1 MIFSYDLHIHSALSP
16 CAEEEMTPNNI
27 LNMAAVRGID
37 MIAVTDH
44 NSTANLKA
52 FSKCAEDK
60 PVIFIPG
67 IEVESAEEVH
77 IICLFPDTETA
88 CRFGE
93 VVRKN
98 LPDIRNDAELF
109 GYQYIM
115 DENDD
120 ITGHEEQMLLFAS
133 SMTLEEVFS
142 LADRYGG
149 AAYFAH
155 ADRNTYSV
163 YSALGTLPEDVDAG
177 VIELSDSEAGRAF
190 AIGRKEL
197 EGRQLLYCS
206 DAHRL
211 ADMSICDN
219 YIDLPVKS
227 ERPDAADVVKWIR
240 NRIYSG
246 KEQGR

>member
-1 MIFSYDLHIHSALSP
+1 MILSYDLHIHSALSP

-27 LNMAAVRGID
+27 LNMATVRGID

-44 NSTANLKA
+44 NSTANLRA

-77 IICLFPDTETA
+77 IVCLFPDVDSA
-88 CRFGE
+88 CRFGDA
-93 VVRKN
+93 VRKK
-98 LPDIRNDAELF
+98 LPDISNDASLF
-109 GYQYIM
+109 GDQLIM
-115 DENDD
+115 DENDN
-120 ITGHEEQMLLFAS
+120 ITGHEDQMLLFAS
-133 SMTLEEVFS
+133 SMTLEEVFRS
-142 LADRYGG
+142 ADGFGG

-155 ADRNTYSV
+155 ADRNTYSI

-177 VIELSDSEAGRAF
+177 VIELSDSDSGRAF

-197 EGRQLLYCS
+197 GGRQLLYCS

-211 ADMSICDN
+211 ADMSIGDN

-227 ERPDAADVVKWIR
+227 ERPDAADVVKWMKDMIH
-240 NRIYSG
+240 SG
-246 KEQGR
+246 KQQSR

>member
-60 PVIFIPG
+60 PVIFSPG

-109 GYQYIM
+109 GDQYIM
-115 DENDD
+115 DENDN
-120 ITGHEEQMLLFAS
+120 ITGQEDRMLLFAS
-133 SMTLEEVFS
+133 SMTLEDIFHSAYEH
-142 LADRYGG
+142 GG

-155 ADRNTYSV
+155 ADRNTYSI
-163 YSALGTLPEDVDAG
+163 YSALGTLPDDIDAG
-177 VIELSDSEAGRAF
+177 VIELSDSDGGRVF
-190 AIGRKEL
+190 ASEKKEL

-211 ADMSICDN
+211 ADMSIGN
-219 YIDLPVKS
+219 NHIDLPVKS

>member
-27 LNMAAVRGID
+27 LNMAMVRGID

-44 NSTANLKA
+44 NSTANLRA

-60 PVIFIPG
+60 PVIFVPG

-77 IICLFPDTETA
+77 IVCLFPDVDSA

-93 VVRKN
+93 VVRNK
-98 LPDIRNDAELF
+98 LPDIRNDAGLF
-109 GYQYIM
+109 GEQCIM

-120 ITGHEEQMLLFAS
+120 ITGHEDQMLLFAS

-142 LADRYGG
+142 SADRYGG

-155 ADRNTYSV
+155 ADRNTYSI

-177 VIELSDSEAGRAF
+177 VIELSDSDSGRAF

-197 EGRQLLYCS
+197 GGRQMLYCS

-211 ADMSICDN
+211 ADMSIGDN

-227 ERPDAADVVKWIR
+227 ERPDAADVVKWMKDMIH
-240 NRIYSG
+240 SG
-246 KEQGR
+246 KQQSR

>member
-1 MIFSYDLHIHSALSP
+1 M
-16 CAEEEMTPNNI
+16 
-27 LNMAAVRGID
+27 
-37 MIAVTDH
+37 
-44 NSTANLKA
+44 
-52 FSKCAEDK
+52 
-60 PVIFIPG
+60 IFIPG
-67 IEVESAEEVH
+67 IEVESAEELH
-77 IICLFPDTETA
+77 IVCLFPDVDSA

-93 VVRKN
+93 VVRDK
-98 LPDIRNDAELF
+98 LPDIRNDADLF
-109 GYQYIM
+109 GEQYIM
-115 DENDD
+115 SENDD
-120 ITGHEEQMLLFAS
+120 ITGHEDQMLLFAS

-155 ADRNTYSV
+155 ADRNTYSI

-211 ADMSICDN
+211 ADMSIGDN

-227 ERPDAADVVKWIR
+227 ERPDAADVVKCIKDM
-240 NRIYSG
+240 IHSG
-246 KEQGR
+246 KEQSR

>member
-27 LNMAAVRGID
+27 LNMAMVRGID
-37 MIAVTDH
+37 MIAVTDPK
-44 NSTANLKA
+44 STANLRA

-60 PVIFIPG
+60 TVIFIPG

-77 IICLFPDTETA
+77 IVCLFPDVDSA

-93 VVRKN
+93 VVRDK
-98 LPDIRNDAELF
+98 LPDIRNDADLF
-109 GYQYIM
+109 GEQYIM
-115 DENDD
+115 SENDD
-120 ITGHEEQMLLFAS
+120 ITGHEDQMLLFAS

-155 ADRNTYSV
+155 ADRNTYSI

-211 ADMSICDN
+211 ADMSIGDN

-227 ERPDAADVVKWIR
+227 ERPDAADVVKCIKDM
-240 NRIYSG
+240 IHSG
-246 KEQGR
+246 KEQSR